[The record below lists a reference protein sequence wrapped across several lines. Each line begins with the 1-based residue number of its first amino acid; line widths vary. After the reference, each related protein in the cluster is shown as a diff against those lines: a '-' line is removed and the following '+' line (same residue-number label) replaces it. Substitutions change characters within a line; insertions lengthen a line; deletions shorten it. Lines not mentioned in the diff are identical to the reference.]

1 MYNLIINLIS
11 EEKLPKILKE
21 IQEVID
27 RYPKVISKGEQ
38 DIKYT
43 DLVEHEIYLEHDH
56 PIKKPVRYIN
66 PRLTDWLKKKLKRME
81 TIEVI

>member
-27 RYPKVISKGEQ
+27 RYPKVISKGE
-38 DIKYT
+38 
-43 DLVEHEIYLEHDH
+43 
-56 PIKKPVRYIN
+56 
-66 PRLTDWLKKKLKRME
+66 
-81 TIEVI
+81 